1 MNPVFRA
8 QRVEGCLRVMVA
20 EDNGLIAM
28 DIEQTLVASF
38 AAIVLVAHT
47 LEQALALLD
56 ADPPDVAIVNS
67 DLGGRSVAPLAGR
80 LVSCGAPFVVLSAM
94 APRALVEL
102 AGGLFLQKPHGP
114 DELVEAV
121 ARALGLVARQP

>member
-1 MNPVFRA
+1 MNAIFPMRSG
-8 QRVEGCLRVMVA
+8 EGGLRMLVA
-20 EDNGLIAM
+20 EDDCLIAM
-28 DIEQTLVASF
+28 DIEQTLMASF
-38 AAIVLVAHT
+38 AAIVLMAHT

-56 ADPPDVAIVNS
+56 ADPPDIAIVNS

-80 LVSCGAPFVVLSAM
+80 LLSARAPFVVLSAT
-94 APRALVEL
+94 APHALVDL

-121 ARALGLVARQP
+121 ARALARVVRQP